1 MFSPELFASLIA
13 LCAALSWGAADFSG
27 GIASK
32 RANVF
37 TVVLF
42 AHGTGLLFM
51 VTMAL
56 IIHEHTPTRLALLWG
71 TIAGLSGAVGL
82 LSLYRALAIGKMGI
96 NAPVAAVITA
106 VLPVGYGVM
115 TQGWPKLLQ
124 IAGFAVALL
133 AIWLIALPEGDL
145 GRPKGIG
152 LAMLAGVGFSGFL
165 LFSRLAGAGD
175 IYWPLAASRLSS
187 MTLITIIL
195 LLRRPPD
202 WRPTFN
208 VLPYMIVSGI
218 LDSLGN
224 ALFVLATHRGR
235 LDVAAVLSSLY
246 PASTVVLAW
255 IVLKERASRLQ
266 LLGMALALISVAM
279 IASA

>member
-1 MFSPELFASLIA
+1 MFSPELFASLIS
-13 LCAALSWGAADFSG
+13 LLAALSWGAADFSG

-37 TVVLF
+37 TVVWV

-51 VTMAL
+51 MTMAV
-56 IIHEHTPTRLALLWG
+56 IYREPAPTRIALLWG

-124 IAGFAVALL
+124 IAGFTVALV

-165 LFSRLAGAGD
+165 FFSRLAGTHD
-175 IYWPLAASRLSS
+175 IYWPLAASRFASVL
-187 MTLITIIL
+187 LITL
-195 LLRRPPD
+195 LLAFRRPPD
-202 WRPTFN
+202 WRPSHR
-208 VLPYMIVSGI
+208 VIPYMLISGV

-246 PASTVVLAW
+246 PASTVILAW
-255 IVLKERASRLQ
+255 LILKERASRLQ
-266 LLGMALALISVAM
+266 LLGMALALLSVVF